1 MKNPNQPI
9 GDYQNVEE
17 LRFDNASD
25 DEQDRRDAEE
35 AREKLAEELEEKNGD
50 WGDVDPAGGEAPTAP
65 GSAV

>member
-35 AREKLAEELEEKNGD
+35 AREKLAEELDEKNGD